1 MSEVLAPRITLP
13 RRRGA
18 VVVRQG
24 GLDDDLDALHVGDPL
39 WWGQSFV
46 AERIAS
52 SPPEDPWLILV
63 AELDSEP
70 VGYAFLLSKGV
81 NAGGRAMADL
91 YVLPT
96 ARGRGAGRALLE
108 ALTAE
113 TAAHG
118 LPGFLLSLPD
128 DDLISLGTARHWGL
142 QVTGHHKESLLDLN
156 GLDDDEVARL
166 VARAASA
173 GIALEPMIGSADE
186 AAWQEVYQM
195 VVRHWADAPDAEG
208 SVDSMPFSVWRGFF
222 PDPSYVLVARRD
234 GEPVG
239 ATMVMDRAKDAAL
252 NTMFTGVEREVRGVG
267 LATALKARHAQLMR
281 DAGHR
286 RLYTQNMDQNAPILA
301 ANDRLR
307 FRVESGYLDVAY
319 DLPEDPPRG

>member
-1 MSEVLAPRITLP
+1 MQLRIADRITIL
-13 RRRGA
+13 RDGRNLLTERLTDVRDMITRAQGFNMRIDMVVIRHGSSGA
-18 VVVRQG
+18 AHF
-24 GLDDDLDALHVGDPL
+24 L
-39 WWGQSFV
+39 

-142 QVTGHHKESLLDLN
+142 QV
-156 GLDDDEVARL
+156 
-166 VARAASA
+166 
-173 GIALEPMIGSADE
+173 
-186 AAWQEVYQM
+186 
-195 VVRHWADAPDAEG
+195 
-208 SVDSMPFSVWRGFF
+208 
-222 PDPSYVLVARRD
+222 
-234 GEPVG
+234 
-239 ATMVMDRAKDAAL
+239 
-252 NTMFTGVEREVRGVG
+252 
-267 LATALKARHAQLMR
+267 
-281 DAGHR
+281 AGHPHDR
-286 RLYTQNMDQNAPILA
+286 D
-301 ANDRLR
+301 NDRVSQLDSLR
-307 FRVESGYLDVAY
+307 L
-319 DLPEDPPRG
+319 LPGQHEHE